1 VSFFGHLSTAFSPSL
16 YLHWVKSWMSL
27 QALGEGKVGSPEAA
41 AGVAIIF
48 LNPGFFSRHQV
59 SPESCFSLKGN
70 GAMSRRNH

>member
-1 VSFFGHLSTAFSPSL
+1 
-16 YLHWVKSWMSL
+16 MSL